1 VKIESV
7 VRYLGLFLDKKLS
20 FRHHIEV
27 VLEKKLTGLLYAL
40 KYIGNFT
47 RIKFRRELLFSIL
60 QNIYWP
66 IFYIAG
72 LPKSQKAALVTWY
85 NKLDKG
91 CVKVGFFVD
100 IETCQ
105 KVIGIESFDQLFNR
119 QMVTKLVTVSARS
132 SFYKHNGC
140 ENLETDFSEIY
151 TPLKLEKYTIRRD
164 LRPNRKEVENSFRL
178 SKTIMQNEVWKIAN
192 DSIKWAELP
201 WLKNEK
207 FFKERWWG
215 SVKIEARES
224 VESLGKKRKEIIKNS
239 LYVQK
244 LSKIK
249 TLKQEKIEVSN
260 FIENR
265 REFWTFVP
273 ETLLNEKFNLL

>member
-1 VKIESV
+1 
-7 VRYLGLFLDKKLS
+7 
-20 FRHHIEV
+20 
-27 VLEKKLTGLLYAL
+27 
-40 KYIGNFT
+40 
-47 RIKFRRELLFSIL
+47 
-60 QNIYWP
+60 
-66 IFYIAG
+66 
-72 LPKSQKAALVTWY
+72 
-85 NKLDKG
+85 
-91 CVKVGFFVD
+91 
-100 IETCQ
+100 
-105 KVIGIESFDQLFNR
+105 
-119 QMVTKLVTVSARS
+119 
-132 SFYKHNGC
+132 
-140 ENLETDFSEIY
+140 
-151 TPLKLEKYTIRRD
+151 
-164 LRPNRKEVENSFRL
+164 
-178 SKTIMQNEVWKIAN
+178 MQNEVWKIAN

-201 WLKNEK
+201 WLKNEN

-265 REFWTFVP
+265 REFWTFIP